1 MLKHSFSTSKVSN
14 VSKICIVISL
24 LTALVLLSIPLASH
38 FGRGREAELPTEVK
52 VEQVFV
58 PVIMYHSILR
68 DESQWGDYVLSP
80 EVLAEDIRYL
90 KENGYEFILTA
101 DLIDYV
107 HSGKPLPKK
116 PVILT
121 FDDGCYNFLSY
132 VEPILRDSGAKAVL
146 SVVGS
151 FAENENGKQQ
161 YSSYSYLNY
170 EQIRLLSKC
179 GYVEIASHSYDM
191 HKLGLRRGALKKEGE
206 SDEDYRSAFISD
218 LLLSIDGLEQN
229 CGITPQVYTY
239 PYGLVSEESKEYVK
253 ACHFTASYGVEEKPN
268 FITRNSECLYCMNRY
283 NRPSGISTEDFMK
296 RALSTEQLP

>member
-1 MLKHSFSTSKVSN
+1 MLKQSFTTSKAGK
-14 VSKICIVISL
+14 VSKVCVLLSL

-38 FGRGREAELPTEVK
+38 FGREEELPTEVK
-52 VEQVFV
+52 VEQIFV

-68 DESQWGDYVLSP
+68 DETQWGDYVLSP

-101 DLIDYV
+101 DLIEYV
-107 HSGKPLPKK
+107 NSGKPLPQK

-151 FAENENGKQQ
+151 YAENENGKQQ
-161 YSSYSYLNY
+161 HSSYSYLNY

-206 SDEDYRSAFISD
+206 SNEDYRSAFISD
-218 LLLSIDGLEQN
+218 LLLSIDGLEKN

-268 FITRNSECLYCMNRY
+268 FITRNSECLYCLNRY

-296 RALSTEQLP
+296 RALSTE